1 MTIVAAQAK
10 TTTTTTTTRQFHPQ
24 QGDNDHTDDAYMQ
37 TFVALREEKR
47 RLLDTAAAAAA
58 AGTSADQQLSRRKH
72 ARMQQHQQMSDLSRR
87 LHAVVQRMS
96 AYDRYKRKSKKT
108 IRNHTTTTAASTA
121 SESAQQSQSAT
132 IEQQQQQRANDEAK
146 PDQQQMSLEWIV
158 NECNRISQM
167 EADVDECRERLVNF
181 DGWKRLADEM
191 QKDVHVYEQCSNML
205 RGQPVETNTDEEE
218 SNQAT
223 EPPREYDQRRN
234 SWKELVKRIV
244 EWREES
250 RSRAERS
257 RVKAEEEARLFQ
269 ARLEEQRTQADE
281 RARLRKA
288 RFEEQE
294 AEQAR
299 LHLAQ
304 RAQADEQLRLTLAQI
319 DQRRVE
325 MERARLA
332 QVQEQQALEDKRRR
346 EREDRFEE
354 QKFRIFRRIDK
365 RKVNDAWHDEWRSRR
380 PLIVQRRANQAANAG

>member
-1 MTIVAAQAK
+1 
-10 TTTTTTTTRQFHPQ
+10 
-24 QGDNDHTDDAYMQ
+24 
-37 TFVALREEKR
+37 
-47 RLLDTAAAAAA
+47 
-58 AGTSADQQLSRRKH
+58 
-72 ARMQQHQQMSDLSRR
+72 MQQHQQMSDLSRL

-96 AYDRYKRKSKKT
+96 AFDRYKRKSKKT
-108 IRNHTTTTAASTA
+108 IRNHTTTAAASTA
-121 SESAQQSQSAT
+121 SESAQQSQHSQQTMST

-146 PDQQQMSLEWIV
+146 PGQQQLSPEWIN
-158 NECNRISQM
+158 NECSRISQM
-167 EADVDECRERLVNF
+167 EAEVDECRERLVNF

-191 QKDVHVYEQCSNML
+191 QKDVHVYEQCANML
-205 RGQPVETNTDEEE
+205 RGQPVETNTDEDE

-223 EPPREYDQRRN
+223 EQPSEHDQRRN
-234 SWKELVKRIV
+234 SWKDLVKGIV
-244 EWREES
+244 EWREEC
-250 RSRAERS
+250 RIKAERS
-257 RVKAEEEARLFQ
+257 KVKAEEEARLFQ

-304 RAQADEQLRLTLAQI
+304 RAQADEQLRLNLAQI

-354 QKFRIFRRIDK
+354 QKLRLFRRIDK